1 MKVIGISGSPI
12 PNSNVDR
19 AVKKVLEAT
28 GMDTEFIKLSNYKF
42 EACRACVKCAS
53 TNVCVLK
60 DDATEL
66 VQKVKEAGAIV
77 IGGYTPHNSL
87 DGRTKSFI

>member
-1 MKVIGISGSPI
+1 MWIETEHLQWRVIMKVIGISGSPI

-42 EACRACVKCAS
+42 EACR
-53 TNVCVLK
+53 T
-60 DDATEL
+60 
-66 VQKVKEAGAIV
+66 GA
-77 IGGYTPHNSL
+77 
-87 DGRTKSFI
+87 KSK